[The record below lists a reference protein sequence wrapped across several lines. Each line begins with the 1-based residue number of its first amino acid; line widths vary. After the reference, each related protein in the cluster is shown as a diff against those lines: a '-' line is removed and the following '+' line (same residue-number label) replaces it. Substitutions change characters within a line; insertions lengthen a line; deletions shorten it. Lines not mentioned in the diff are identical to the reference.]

1 MANNVYPKALVQFLQ
16 GGINLSSAAVK
27 VQLLDAAD
35 YVSTDEFL
43 SDIVVGNRIGNLSSA
58 IGSKTFGTV
67 GTGVFDGSD
76 PTVTAVPT
84 GTVIGYVVLVD
95 TGTEATSRLLA
106 YIDTKDAEFG
116 GGAISFPTNGGDV
129 TVQMPAAGI
138 FSI

>member
-1 MANNVYPKALVQFLQ
+1 MANTVYPNALAQVLQ
-16 GGINLSSAAVK
+16 AGINLSSVTVK
-27 VQLLDAAD
+27 VWLLQTAD
-35 YVSTDEFL
+35 YVSSDTFL
-43 SDIVVGNRIGNLSSA
+43 SDVVVGNRLGSASSA

-67 GTGVFDGSD
+67 SAGTFDGSD
-76 PTVTAVPT
+76 PTITAVPT
-84 GTVIGYVVLVD
+84 GTAIGYLVFVD

-138 FSI
+138 FTI